1 MLDFS
6 NIAEAVSGD
15 PLVLVLVLFMAVGVA
30 TQGLLRRY
38 PMARAVLRILF
49 LIVLTIALVHAGL
62 APYRPLQSSGS
73 PFRDAVHVLLQMAWW
88 LWAAWFLVGLLRAI
102 VVLERL
108 PRETKLVQDLLAG
121 FIYLAAVFAIIAYVF
136 DLPIQG
142 LLATSGAVAII
153 LGLAMQ
159 SSLSDVFSGV
169 VLSFSRPYAPGDW
182 ISLEGGTEG
191 RVIEINWRATHILTA
206 RRDLAIVP
214 NSTIG
219 KAKIVNVSSP
229 SGIHGVTITVPLA
242 AMTSP
247 AIGAEIIERALLN
260 SRLILAAPAPLIAT
274 KSISADA
281 IGYEITFFVEQL
293 GDAPKAQN
301 ELFDMIFRHA
311 AAAGVELASPQNEAG
326 SVRPA
331 EPARPKSA
339 AEAVLDLV
347 AIFADL
353 PPPERSAIAGK
364 LKTLTYAEGAKLA
377 ERGTVMKS
385 LFIIGCGVVSFVRPE
400 GDTEIEL
407 ARLGPGEHYGEIGML
422 TGVAASATIRALTPV
437 TLYELAKADL
447 APILE
452 ARPQVAHRLS
462 RDLARRQAA
471 NRAPA
476 TAELGGAVPS
486 QSVIDWFSER
496 LRRLY
501 DLANSA

>member
-1 MLDFS
+1 M
-6 NIAEAVSGD
+6 VSGD
-15 PLVLVLVLFMAVGVA
+15 PLVLVLVLFMAAGVT
-30 TQGLLRRY
+30 TQRLVRRY
-38 PMARAVLRILF
+38 PMARAALRILF
-49 LIVLTIALVHAGL
+49 LIVLTVALVHAGL
-62 APYRPLQSSGS
+62 APYRPLQASGS
-73 PFRDAVHVLLQMAWW
+73 PFRDVVHALLKMAWW
-88 LWAAWFLVGLLRAI
+88 LWAAWFLVGLLRAF

-121 FIYLAAVFAIIAYVF
+121 LIYLAAVFAIIAYVF

-206 RRDLAIVP
+206 KRDLAIVP

-219 KAKIVNVSSP
+219 KAKIVNASSP

-242 AMTSP
+242 AKTSP
-247 AIGAEIIERALLN
+247 ALGSEIIERAILN
-260 SRLILAAPAPLIAT
+260 NQLIVAAPAPVVST
-274 KSISADA
+274 KSISAAA
-281 IGYEITFFVEQL
+281 IEYEITFFVEELSQS
-293 GDAPKAQN
+293 ARAQN
-301 ELFDMIFRHA
+301 DLFDMIFRHA
-311 AAAGVELASPQNEAG
+311 AAAGVELASPKDQAG
-326 SVRPA
+326 PVREE
-331 EPARPKSA
+331 EPARPKST

-347 AIFADL
+347 SMFADL
-353 PPPERSAIAGK
+353 PQGERWAIAGK
-364 LKTLTYAEGAKLA
+364 LKTLTYAEGARLA
-377 ERGTVMKS
+377 ERGTVLKS
-385 LFIIGCGVVSFVRPE
+385 LHIIGGGVVSFVRLNGE
-400 GDTEIEL
+400 GEIEL
-407 ARLGPGEHYGEIGML
+407 GRLGPGDHFGEIGML
-422 TGVAASATIRALTPV
+422 TGVAATATIRALTPV
-437 TLYELAKADL
+437 TIYELAKADL

-471 NRAPA
+471 NRARA
-476 TAELGGAVPS
+476 TAEEGEAVPN
-486 QSVIDWFSER
+486 QSLIDWFSER

-501 DLANSA
+501 DFAHSP